1 MVALAIAQ
9 LIPLIRL
16 RSTGL
21 VWNPFEFILFR
32 TVLFLKCASDICP
45 SYWIL
50 ILSSPRAK
58 MLRCSG

>member
-9 LIPLIRL
+9 LILLIRL

-21 VWNPFEFILFR
+21 VWNPFEFIFLG
-32 TVLFLKCASDICP
+32 TVFLLKCASDICS

-50 ILSSPRAK
+50 IPSSPRAK